1 MANLDKRLFADIR
14 QIIEQARQ
22 KAYSAVNFA
31 MVEAYWNIGKRI
43 VEEEQKGKARAEY
56 GKYLVLN
63 LSVMLTNEFG
73 SGFSISNLK
82 RMRQFYLLFPKGA
95 TLWHQSENEKG
106 ATLSHLLSWSHYK
119 LLISVKSESAR
130 GYYMRE
136 AAEQNWSVR
145 ALERHPSTSSG

>member
-1 MANLDKRLFADIR
+1 MANLDKRFFADIR

-31 MVEAYWNIGKRI
+31 MVEAYWHIGKRI
-43 VEEEQKGKARAEY
+43 VEEEQKGKVRAEY
-56 GKYLVLN
+56 GEHLVLS
-63 LSVMLTNEFG
+63 LSAMLTEEFG
-73 SGFSISNLK
+73 HGFSISNLK

-95 TLWHQSENEKG
+95 TLWHQSGNKKG

-119 LLISVKSESAR
+119 LLISIKSEPAR
-130 GYYMRE
+130 MYYMRE

-145 ALERHPSTSSG
+145 ALER